1 MLVCPS
7 LSSGLGL
14 DLSRGAD
21 PAAGP
26 GAQLRWLSRAGLQHH
41 ITLGELRQAALKEQ
55 HLELCQHSDNPK
67 DKAVL
72 LRCSHTKIR
81 RRLPSEAATSVR
93 RPRAHRAGTTPW
105 TFGTTA
111 AAPVPRPGLPWC
123 WPIAAAP
130 LLAPSTHPCS
140 RFLVDSGRPE
150 ISTCLST
157 RSFLTFSNTDT
168 AFRAGH
174 N

>member
-55 HLELCQHSDNPK
+55 HLELCQHSDNTK

-72 LRCSHTKIR
+72 LRCSQQNQATAALRSCHQRQEAQSASRWHHTVDFQHYC
-81 RRLPSEAATSVR
+81 SSSCATSWPPVVLAHSSSPS
-93 RPRAHRAGTTPW
+93 PRTQHP
-105 TFGTTA
+105 
-111 AAPVPRPGLPWC
+111 PV
-123 WPIAAAP
+123 
-130 LLAPSTHPCS
+130 
-140 RFLVDSGRPE
+140 F
-150 ISTCLST
+150 
-157 RSFLTFSNTDT
+157 TFSCGRWQTRD
-168 AFRAGH
+168 FYMFIHKEFPHLFQYRH
-174 N
+174 SL